1 MAEPMANWVE
11 GELAEL
17 KLGDKRLDQRAKRIV
32 SDFSRNPPGSIPQIS
47 GSWAATKAAYDFLAN
62 ETVTHGEIVAA
73 QRQATMQRMAD
84 QELVL
89 CVQDTTELNL
99 TAYPSIQAQGWL
111 ARNQQTGVFVHST
124 LAVSRSGVPLGLLDQ
139 HYWTR
144 PEKADPQQERQR
156 NYHRPFPE
164 KESYKW
170 LQTVQT
176 VSAAH
181 QGAARLLFIS
191 DAESDIH
198 DYFAAP
204 RTTHCELLVRAY
216 QNRRLD
222 DSEQGLWPTLREAAL
237 AGEIAVDLSEQAERP
252 QRTATCQVRY
262 RLVTLP
268 PSTSNR
274 AAHLPRLQ
282 PVTLTA
288 ILVEERNAPTDAEG
302 LCWLLLTTLAVDTL
316 ADALQLITFYT
327 FRWRIERFHF
337 VLKSGCRMEQR
348 RLDSV
353 TAVCRLLA
361 LANLVAWRLLWLT
374 YLARLDPQA
383 PCSLALDP
391 HEWQPLALL
400 AKGTPWLASQPP
412 SLHLAVDWLARLG
425 GYLARKD
432 DGPPGVQALWRGWVT
447 LMPAVRLYSLVSSPP
462 FP

>member
-1 MAEPMANWVE
+1 MAEPIATWVE
-11 GELAEL
+11 SELTDL
-17 KLGDKRLDQRAKRIV
+17 QLGDKRLDRRAQRIV
-32 SDFSRNPPGSIPQIS
+32 SELSRNPSGSIPQIS
-47 GSWAATKAAYDFLAN
+47 GSWAATKATYDFLAN
-62 ETVTHGEIVAA
+62 ETVKHSAVVAA
-73 QRQATMQRMAD
+73 QRQATLQRMAG
-84 QELVL
+84 QALVL

-99 TAYPSIQAQGWL
+99 TRYSSIQGQGWL
-111 ARNQQTGVFVHST
+111 ARNQQTGVFVHSG
-124 LAVSRSGVPLGLLDQ
+124 LAVSSSGVPLGLLDQ
-139 HYWTR
+139 RYWTR

-156 NYHRPFPE
+156 NYHRPFAE

-181 QGAARLLFIS
+181 QGEAHLLFIS

-204 RTTHCELLVRAY
+204 RTPTSDLLVRAY

-222 DSEQGLWPTLREAAL
+222 QGEQALWPTVRAAAL
-237 AGEIAVDLSEQAERP
+237 AGEIAVELSEQADRP

-262 RLVTLP
+262 QLVTLP

-288 ILVEERNAPTDAEG
+288 ILVEEHDAPAGEEG
-302 LCWLLLTTLAVDTL
+302 LCWLLLTTCPVDTL
-316 ADALQLITFYT
+316 ADAVQLITFYT

-337 VLKSGCRMEQR
+337 VLKSGCRVEQR

-353 TAVCRLLA
+353 DAVCRFLA
-361 LANLVAWRLLWLT
+361 LANLIAWRLLWLT

-383 PCSLALDP
+383 PCSLALEP

-400 AKGTPWLASQPP
+400 AQGSPWLALQPP
-412 SLHLAVDWLARLG
+412 SLQLVVDWLARLG
-425 GYLARKD
+425 GYLARKG
-432 DGPPGVQALWRGWVT
+432 DGPPGVLSLWRGWIA
-447 LMPAVRLYSLVSSPP
+447 LMPAVRLFSLLAPP
-462 FP
+462 S